1 MSSWSF
7 FKVFGDVCLYFTLI
21 SALPTFFPCRFE
33 FYIPALACAAGAAI
47 AHSLSKIR
55 PALRYLGCLLP
66 LCSIFLARNVNEI
79 IILFPAIVY
88 CLAVILRA
96 NPPEYYRYLRFYK
109 KLIFFLCAVLIV
121 FYIISE
127 LLITLSRIYAFDLG
141 SFATYGLL
149 SVISGVFLMRSL
161 RLGNLTEHGTNR
173 RQLIFTVG
181 ATASFVLIG
190 IASERILMKHGRSV
204 VEFILSML
212 KTILAIP
219 VYIVLLILGR
229 SDKQERKEVEEAI
242 ITEMTEASEELPSIQ
257 EPVREIAN
265 TSPQP
270 TEENFPW
277 WIAVIIMLILAV
289 ILIFVFRLHQQRT
302 DQTGTEETTQRL
314 PKKKKHKSIQ
324 INNCIKIRRC
334 YREFLKYQKA
344 NGMKL
349 YPHQTSLDIL
359 ENLPSKKNLDNSVY
373 LRELYI
379 SARYDDECEITS
391 RQINEAH
398 SALNKIRKK

>member
-1 MSSWSF
+1 
-7 FKVFGDVCLYFTLI
+7 
-21 SALPTFFPCRFE
+21 
-33 FYIPALACAAGAAI
+33 
-47 AHSLSKIR
+47 
-55 PALRYLGCLLP
+55 
-66 LCSIFLARNVNEI
+66 
-79 IILFPAIVY
+79 
-88 CLAVILRA
+88 
-96 NPPEYYRYLRFYK
+96 
-109 KLIFFLCAVLIV
+109 
-121 FYIISE
+121 
-127 LLITLSRIYAFDLG
+127 
-141 SFATYGLL
+141 
-149 SVISGVFLMRSL
+149 MRSL